1 MIQQL
6 RAKLERLE
14 MLVKREGGPDPRA
27 LHELLTEMDIRSGGD
42 GDLRVGYRAPGFRD
56 LPGSVRSDV

>member
-1 MIQQL
+1 
-6 RAKLERLE
+6 
-14 MLVKREGGPDPRA
+14 